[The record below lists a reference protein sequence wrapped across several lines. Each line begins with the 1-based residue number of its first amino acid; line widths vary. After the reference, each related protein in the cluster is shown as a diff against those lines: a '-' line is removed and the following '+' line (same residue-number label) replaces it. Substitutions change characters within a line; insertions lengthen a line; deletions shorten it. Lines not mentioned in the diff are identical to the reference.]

1 MSLLARAA
9 DALWDPWLLGFFLL
23 TGLLLSLGC
32 GFFPLFRVRLWL
44 SATLGSLFRPRDRPV
59 RGISSLQALSTAL
72 ASTIGT
78 GSIAG
83 VAAAIYLGGP
93 GAVFWMWVSALLGMA
108 TSCVEKLLAVRYH
121 CPSPDGGWQGGPM
134 YYLRDGLHCPVLAAW
149 FALACLPATL
159 AGGNLIQSGSIASA
173 LHAALGWDRLA
184 VGLVVAVLTGLVIL
198 GGIGRIGR
206 VSETLVPCMA
216 LLFIGG
222 GVMVLIC
229 HRAAIPEALERIV
242 TGAVTPKAALGG
254 GIGYGM
260 AAAMR
265 YGVARGVFTNE
276 AGMGSSAIAH
286 AASNVQEPAEQG
298 MWGIFEVFIATLSV
312 CSITAL
318 VILTSGVYQEDAAL
332 LAIQSGTVTSAMVGA
347 PLSAA
352 AFSTVFGRFGV
363 VFVAVCLLLFAFT
376 SLLGSSYYGE
386 RGLQYLTGT
395 DRWRWPYR
403 AAFLL
408 AVVAGSVGDVAV
420 VWQLAD
426 IFNGLMALPN
436 LCALLLLSPEAL
448 GLLNGWMAVRTD
460 GAAHRGRSRRAGR

>member
-1 MSLLARAA
+1 
-9 DALWDPWLLGFFLL
+9 
-23 TGLLLSLGC
+23 
-32 GFFPLFRVRLWL
+32 
-44 SATLGSLFRPRDRPV
+44 
-59 RGISSLQALSTAL
+59 
-72 ASTIGT
+72 
-78 GSIAG
+78 
-83 VAAAIYLGGP
+83 
-93 GAVFWMWVSALLGMA
+93 
-108 TSCVEKLLAVRYH
+108 
-121 CPSPDGGWQGGPM
+121 M
-134 YYLRDGLHCPVLAAW
+134 YYLRDGLGGRKHCKTIGSVLAVLFSI
-149 FALACLPATL
+149 FAILASFGIGNMGQINKIVLNMKSAFFGGVTATVGGVSVVSL
-159 AGGNLIQSGSIASA
+159 GCGIVLMILAALIVIGGLQRIATVAERVVPFMAVLYIIGALVVFFTNIGSVGSMFAAIFRFAFGSKAVAGGAAGIAIQQ
-173 LHAALGWDRLA
+173 
-184 VGLVVAVLTGLVIL
+184 
-198 GGIGRIGR
+198 
-206 VSETLVPCMA
+206 
-216 LLFIGG
+216 
-222 GVMVLIC
+222 
-229 HRAAIPEALERIV
+229 AI
-242 TGAVTPKAALGG
+242 TQGCK
-254 GIGYGM
+254 
-260 AAAMR
+260 
-265 YGVARGVFTNE
+265 RGVFSNE
-276 AGMGSSAIAH
+276 AGLGSSVMVH
-286 AASNVQEPAEQG
+286 SSSNVKEPVTQG

-363 VFVAVCLLLFAFT
+363 VFVAACLLLFAFT

>member
-1 MSLLARAA
+1 
-9 DALWDPWLLGFFLL
+9 
-23 TGLLLSLGC
+23 
-32 GFFPLFRVRLWL
+32 
-44 SATLGSLFRPRDRPV
+44 
-59 RGISSLQALSTAL
+59 
-72 ASTIGT
+72 
-78 GSIAG
+78 
-83 VAAAIYLGGP
+83 
-93 GAVFWMWVSALLGMA
+93 
-108 TSCVEKLLAVRYH
+108 
-121 CPSPDGGWQGGPM
+121 
-134 YYLRDGLHCPVLAAW
+134 
-149 FALACLPATL
+149 
-159 AGGNLIQSGSIASA
+159 
-173 LHAALGWDRLA
+173 
-184 VGLVVAVLTGLVIL
+184 
-198 GGIGRIGR
+198 
-206 VSETLVPCMA
+206 
-216 LLFIGG
+216 
-222 GVMVLIC
+222 
-229 HRAAIPEALERIV
+229 
-242 TGAVTPKAALGG
+242 
-254 GIGYGM
+254 
-260 AAAMR
+260 
-265 YGVARGVFTNE
+265 
-276 AGMGSSAIAH
+276 
-286 AASNVQEPAEQG
+286 

-318 VILTSGVYQEDAAL
+318 VILTSGVYQENAAL

-363 VFVAVCLLLFAFT
+363 VFVAACLLLFAFT